1 MEKDLINWQNIIF
14 IYISNIII
22 LQLQIFFM
30 LNVANLEVFNEHPDK
45 NYIQEKINILSKLYL
60 QYELFVEF
68 DLELFK
74 LLWREKVFP
83 EIQSLEEEKTRES
96 YQKREKL
103 LQLYEIIFLEFQ
115 NVIAPSRSIVEE
127 IKDTIYSVL
136 LTKLI

>member
-1 MEKDLINWQNIIF
+1 
-14 IYISNIII
+14 
-22 LQLQIFFM
+22 M
-30 LNVANLEVFNEHPDK
+30 LDVADLEVFNEHPDK
-45 NYIQEKINILSKLYL
+45 NYIQEKIDILSKLYL

-127 IKDTIYSVL
+127 IKDTVYSVL
-136 LTKLI
+136 LKKLI

>member
-22 LQLQIFFM
+22 LQIQKNFM
-30 LNVANLEVFNEHPDK
+30 LNVADLEVFNEHPDK
-45 NYIQEKINILSKLYL
+45 NYIQEKIDILSKLYL

-96 YQKREKL
+96 YQKRQKL

-127 IKDTIYSVL
+127 IKDKVYSVL